1 MRKAQ
6 NMTLKMRKMKKIRIR
21 KMILKSKQKQITMVP
36 LNTIP
41 VAEAAEAVGVVR
53 EILLV
58 AVLKTAKK
66 TKKVKTKT
74 KVMLIYTRARFQG
87 MRLIIR

>member
-58 AVLKTAKK
+58 AVLKTVKK

>member
-1 MRKAQ
+1 
-6 NMTLKMRKMKKIRIR
+6 MRKMKKIRIR

-58 AVLKTAKK
+58 AVLKTVKK